1 MKEEIFKV
9 GDKVYNHHYGW
20 GEIKERY
27 DRYLMVDFDNH
38 KSRFIPFTFDGRECL
53 RYGNPSLSFT
63 EYTLKGFSQ
72 ERPIVLPEVGEL
84 CLFSVTNTCPKTLMD
99 DKEDW
104 VLREFINYIPEYEFP
119 YITQNHVPFKK
130 IKRIKILN

>member
-1 MKEEIFKV
+1 MSEEIFKV

-27 DRYLMVDFDNH
+27 DRYLTVDFDNH

-63 EYTLKGFSQ
+63 EYTLKGFTQ

-84 CLFSVTNTCPKTLMD
+84 CLFMD
-99 DKEDW
+99 EKEDW
-104 VLREFINYIPEYEFP
+104 VLREFIKYIPGYEYP